1 MQKLLYIILLFCSL
15 SVALS
20 AQQEEQYTQFMFYKL
35 GLNPGYAGSQD
46 GPVISLLARQQ
57 WVGFEGAP
65 QTQLVTFNMPLF
77 NRKVGV
83 GGSISRHTIGFFE
96 RYTAEAVYAYRLR
109 IGRGAL
115 AIGIQGSVR
124 FLRANFNKAIATQPV
139 SVDGA
144 IPGDFQS
151 KYVPN
156 FGAGLY
162 YSDQRFYIGISAPRL
177 LTNNI
182 DLADE
187 EGVLSKEVNH
197 VYAMGGLVFGLSD
210 KVKLQPQVL
219 LKYVNGAPFDADAN
233 LNFIYN
239 DRFTLGVSY
248 RLGGSKRSGIGESI
262 SGLTGFQIN
271 ESLFFGIAYD
281 ATLSEL
287 RRYNSGTFEGVLR
300 INVGGRSQE
309 GNEVLSP
316 RFF

>member
-1 MQKLLYIILLFCSL
+1 MQKFYILLLFCGL
-15 SVALS
+15 SVALP
-20 AQQEEQYTQFMFYKL
+20 AQQEEQYTQFMYYKL

-46 GPVISLLARQQ
+46 GAVISLLARQQ
-57 WVGFEGAP
+57 WAGLEGAP

-83 GGSISRHTIGFFE
+83 GGTIARHTIGFFE
-96 RYTAEAVYAYRLR
+96 RYTAEAIYAYRLR

-115 AIGIQGSVR
+115 AIGVQGSVR
-124 FLRANFNKAIATQPV
+124 FLRANFNKAVATQPV

-144 IPGDFQS
+144 IPGDYQS

-162 YSDQRFYIGISAPRL
+162 YSDHQFFLGISAPRL

-187 EGVLSKEVNH
+187 EGVLSREVTH
-197 VYAMGGLVFGLSD
+197 IYAMGGLVFGLSD

-219 LKYVNGAPFDADAN
+219 LKYVKGAPFDADAN
-233 LNFIYN
+233 VNFIFN
-239 DRFTLGVSY
+239 DRFTLGASY

-262 SGLTGFQIN
+262 SGLAGFQIN
-271 ESLFFGIAYD
+271 ENLFFGVAYD

-300 INVGGRSQE
+300 INVGGRSDE
-309 GNEVLSP
+309 GGIIITP